1 MTEQIN
7 ILCYSSTV
15 ELANELVGKLR
26 RGGQECLLT
35 VLGEEKPLTKN
46 RIKKDFFINALIVQ
60 QEDIVSLGGYDWSN
74 FPKQNTFS
82 KDKGLSVLYCVN
94 CTDVPVS
101 LSEIFVVVEVK
112 DSAEVIRNEL
122 MQLHHKLYQKIKG
135 RYGDFVG
142 RNSEIEQFQSL
153 LYSERASRTSTV
165 VVSGRPGVGREAYV
179 RECIHQAKGQRDYE
193 PHILSVGRNSNIEL
207 FLIQINSIC
216 RDYSEQS
223 FKELLGKNTKEKT
236 EAAIKML
243 NSLFEQDKY
252 LILYDDGQS
261 CVRYNRMLSDWF
273 KYIVTNP
280 MLIGGMHLYVIS
292 NVSVSYSRIRT
303 DEDVAYITLYG
314 MSLSDRKKLLYKHLS
329 EQKEAISEEDVHF
342 LAENLVYSPNQL
354 IKVAEDIKTKDIVS
368 VKKNIDVYQKVGDK
382 KILTLIKSY
391 DSPEHPEARN
401 LLVLLSKIEYV
412 GKKILKSI
420 YNGMMPEVEKEIDC
434 FMADGIVERFG
445 EWLDLIRLDSSVSD
459 YIRRNKINYSEKSIQ
474 LEVTDALAK
483 LIEGQQLL
491 ITEDYSTYLYKVKCG
506 VEQGRFNEESY
517 LVPSVFVNTISEA
530 YDGKNWDTTI
540 TLCEDV
546 LNRQP
551 NYFQEVYR
559 EIRYWYCLA
568 LARVKKDELFQQQV
582 QHFDGAD
589 LYFLRGFYYRIK
601 KDYGRAEAEYQKALN
616 ISPGMS
622 RAKREMV
629 LVLQAQHKFTAALE
643 MAKINYEREPEN
655 AYQIHAYF
663 RCLVRKRD
671 ILHEERD
678 LLIQFMTDKDK
689 FFKSKFYTEGMK
701 FEYDRFI
708 NRITPD
714 ILIPKAN
721 NLRKKYPDAV
731 YINDIVN
738 DYLVSQGFESHIKP
752 NDFAEDF
759 NL

>member
-1 MTEQIN
+1 MKDQIH
-7 ILCYSSTV
+7 ILCYLSTV
-15 ELANELVGKLR
+15 ELADELVGKLS
-26 RGGQECLLT
+26 RGGQECWMTL
-35 VLGEEKPLTKN
+35 LGEEKPLTKDRLRN
-46 RIKKDFFINALIVQ
+46 DYFINALLVR
-60 QEDIVSLGGYDWSN
+60 QEDIESLNGYDWGF

-82 KDKGLSVLYCVN
+82 KDKGLSVLFCVN
-94 CTDVPVS
+94 CTDIPIS

-122 MQLHHKLYQKIKG
+122 MQLHHKLFQKIKG

-142 RNSEIEQFQSL
+142 RNSEIEQFQSV
-153 LYSERASRTSTV
+153 LYSEKATRTSTV
-165 VVSGRPGVGREAYV
+165 VVSGRPGVGREAFV
-179 RECIHQAKGQRDYE
+179 RECIRQAKGQRDYE

-216 RDYSEQS
+216 RDYTEQS

-236 EAAIKML
+236 EAAIRML

-273 KYIVTNP
+273 KFIVTDP
-280 MLIGGMHLYVIS
+280 MLMGGMHLYVIS
-292 NVSVSYSRIRT
+292 NISVSYSRIRT

-329 EQKEAISEEDVHF
+329 EQEEAISEADIHY
-342 LAENLVYSPNQL
+342 LAESLVYSPNQL
-354 IKVAEDIKTKDIVS
+354 IKVVEDIKTKGIVN
-368 VKKNIDVYQKVGDK
+368 VKKNINIYQKVGDK

-391 DSPEHPEARN
+391 DSPEHQEAWN
-401 LLVLLSKIEYV
+401 LLVLLSRIEYV
-412 GKKILKSI
+412 GKTILKSI
-420 YNGMMPEVEKEIDC
+420 YGDRMPEVEKEIDC

-445 EWLDLIRLDSSVSD
+445 EWLGLIRLDSSVSD
-459 YIRRNKINYSEKSIQ
+459 YIRRNKISYSEKSIQ

-483 LIEGQQLL
+483 LVEGQHL
-491 ITEDYSTYLYKVKCG
+491 ITEDYSTYLFKVKRG

-517 LVPSVFVNTISEA
+517 LVPSVLVNTISEA
-530 YDGKNWDTTI
+530 YDGRNWKPTI
-540 TLCEDV
+540 SLCEDV
-546 LNRQP
+546 LNRRT

-568 LARVKKDELFQQQV
+568 LAREKKDEQFQNQV
-582 QHFDGAD
+582 QYFKGAD
-589 LYFLRGFYYRIK
+589 LYFLRGFYFRIK
-601 KDYGRAEAEYQKALN
+601 KEYALAEAEYQKALN

-629 LVLQAQHKFTAALE
+629 LVLQAQQKFTAALE

-678 LLIQFMTDKDK
+678 LLIQFMTDKEK

-714 ILIPKAN
+714 ILIPEAN
-721 NLRKKYPDAV
+721 NLRKKYPYAV